1 MLNQLISN
9 RHHDKRNVWVFFR
22 YFSVTYTLMFLLTP
36 DKTEDRTDRE
46 VKSFRLTNGIGS
58 AVHLAV
64 AGGVYDGVF

>member
-1 MLNQLISN
+1 
-9 RHHDKRNVWVFFR
+9 
-22 YFSVTYTLMFLLTP
+22 MFLLTP

-64 AGGVYDGVF
+64 AGGVFMVSFDGAVPFPTRCLG